1 MLSENRDMQDT
12 TAANQWELQNEAQ
25 EIDDLNKGIQE
36 ALHKKRVAEEEE
48 EYPDDL
54 PEKNAALEA
63 ENNNTETE
71 A

>member
-1 MLSENRDMQDT
+1 MLSENRDMQDA

-48 EYPDDL
+48 EYRKKHRIDF
-54 PEKNAALEA
+54 
-63 ENNNTETE
+63 
-71 A
+71 